1 MILWFLGLFNAFQD
15 LRESHANEPAGI
27 ATRKYQAHMAKR
39 PAKLRVERDSL
50 KMDLTFNRA
59 RLQELEAENIR
70 LQDRV
75 EAANEDRAKLW
86 TMLQEALGNERKAL
100 MMEVNAKWQKDYGV
114 TPFPDAPSIPEKYE
128 NAVNAVTEFGR
139 QGRLLPSEMVA
150 NAEKEY
156 WVKKAK
162 RQAEEWREDSRDRA
176 EAAKPFNGVNG

>member
-1 MILWFLGLFNAFQD
+1 MLEMSQRN
-15 LRESHANEPAGI
+15 LRENIRGI
-27 ATRKYQAHMAKR
+27 WRNR
-39 PAKLRVERDSL
+39 PALRIERDSL
-50 KMDLTFNRA
+50 KTDLTFNRA
-59 RLQELEAENIR
+59 RLQELETENLR

-75 EAANEDRAKLW
+75 DAANEDRAKLW

-150 NAEKEY
+150 NAETKF
-156 WVKKAK
+156 WA
-162 RQAEEWREDSRDRA
+162 DRA
-176 EAAKPFNGVNG
+176 VRHREMAQQSKVHPNGTDQ